1 MSYFIIAF
9 IAGVILS
16 GINIIFFKDIFDFN
30 IIKIVAFVYITI
42 IVIFSMDGLVA
53 LLVKM
58 LPEKWFKKNGKI
70 FKIFKWEKGF
80 YQKIGIKKWKDKIPE
95 WGKLANFSKRKL
107 INPTNNEYVS
117 KFIVESK
124 YGEVI
129 HFSSIFVGF
138 LVIFILPL
146 KVCLYVGL
154 PVGIINALLNCPSL
168 FILRY
173 NRPKLETLYKLNMRK
188 AFKKQN
194 TVLTEQIENA

>member
-146 KVCLYVGL
+146 KVCL
-154 PVGIINALLNCPSL
+154 LNCPSL